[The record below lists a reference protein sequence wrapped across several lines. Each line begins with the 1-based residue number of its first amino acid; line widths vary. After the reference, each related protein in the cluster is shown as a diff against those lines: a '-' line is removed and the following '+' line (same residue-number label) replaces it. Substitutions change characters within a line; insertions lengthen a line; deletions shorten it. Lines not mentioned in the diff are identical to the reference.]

1 MACGKMASGVAEV
14 ALLGFVLMARYF
26 LHEDVKRRKIADMDS
41 IDSFFM
47 LPD

>member
-1 MACGKMASGVAEV
+1 MACGKIASGVAVV

-26 LHEDVKRRKIADMDS
+26 LHDEVESRKIADMDN